1 VVKKTQLCMPYN
13 KRTNWDFFHEQAKTL
28 NIQMSLK
35 DHNDIIRAI
44 EYFNMLSN
52 KQLGTQLSDTIEDHI
67 STTITIREKL
77 KKNVIWDNTMAILWI
92 SDNKD

>member
-1 VVKKTQLCMPYN
+1 
-13 KRTNWDFFHEQAKTL
+13 
-28 NIQMSLK
+28 MSLK